1 MKKMAIIILVIILI
15 FLCIVIYGTFWIF
28 YSMHSMRFAAK
39 PDIVEKAIKTPYGDG
54 FCIEH
59 EIDGADL
66 FKPTKVYFRFYCS
79 KLTRAYTVRTGL
91 FECPAVLLFA
101 SCTEH
106 VHTPLT
112 MTQKMPKSDCQR
124 RVSPCQLKV
133 IL

>member
-28 YSMHSMRFAAK
+28 YSMHSMPFAAK

-59 EIDGADL
+59 EIDNTDL

-101 SCTEH
+101 PCTFER
-106 VHTPLT
+106 TPH
-112 MTQKMPKSDCQR
+112 
-124 RVSPCQLKV
+124 
-133 IL
+133 

>member
-28 YSMHSMRFAAK
+28 YSMHSMPFAAK

-59 EIDGADL
+59 EIDNTDL

-101 SCTEH
+101 PCTFSN
-106 VHTPLT
+106 TSFKRLAGCSNGRRLT
-112 MTQKMPKSDCQR
+112 
-124 RVSPCQLKV
+124 L
-133 IL
+133 

>member
-1 MKKMAIIILVIILI
+1 
-15 FLCIVIYGTFWIF
+15 
-28 YSMHSMRFAAK
+28 MRFAAK

-66 FKPTKVYFRFYCS
+66 LKPTKVYFRFYCA

-101 SCTEH
+101 PCASGTRCSSA
-106 VHTPLT
+106 LQA
-112 MTQKMPKSDCQR
+112 TQTAAA
-124 RVSPCQLKV
+124 
-133 IL
+133 